1 MRRRE
6 FIGLISSCAAAWPLE
21 SLAQKAPVRIGLLGS
36 GAANSAA
43 SATQITAFK
52 DGLRDNGLIDGR
64 DYVLEA
70 RFAAGN
76 YERFPAMARELAQA
90 RVSVIMANT
99 IASVRAA
106 QSLNPPVPVV
116 MLSIND
122 PVGTG
127 LVASLA
133 KPGGHTTGMAT
144 LNEDLTSKLLEF
156 QRAVIPG
163 AKVIAAL
170 FNPANPTN
178 LKFLEDL
185 HGRAGAMGMSVLPT
199 ELKSPDALDSVFAAL
214 AARRPDTVQVIQDS
228 ATLDVMDR
236 IAALALAHRI
246 PSFSNSSLFVEFGGL
261 LAYGAS
267 RTKLHHRSAYFVKR
281 ILEGVNPGDL
291 PVEQPTQIELWIN
304 MKTAKA
310 LGIDMPTNLQQ
321 LADQV
326 IE

>member
-1 MRRRE
+1 
-6 FIGLISSCAAAWPLE
+6 
-21 SLAQKAPVRIGLLGS
+21 
-36 GAANSAA
+36 
-43 SATQITAFK
+43 
-52 DGLRDNGLIDGR
+52 
-64 DYVLEA
+64 
-70 RFAAGN
+70 
-76 YERFPAMARELAQA
+76 MARELAQA
-90 RVSVIMANT
+90 RVSVILTNT

-133 KPGGHTTGMAT
+133 RPGGHTTGMAT

-156 QRAVIPG
+156 QRAIVPR

-170 FNPANPTN
+170 YNPANPTN

-185 HGRAGAMGMSVLPT
+185 HGRAGAMGISVLPA
-199 ELKSPDALDSVFAAL
+199 ELKSPDALDAVFSAI
-214 AARRPDTVQVIQDS
+214 AARHPDTVQVIQDS
-228 ATLDVMDR
+228 GTLDLMDR

-246 PSFSNSSLFVEFGGL
+246 PSFANSSLLVEFGGL

-267 RTKLHHRSAYFVKR
+267 RTKLHRRSAYFVKR
-281 ILEGVNPGDL
+281 ILEGANPGDL

-304 MKTAKA
+304 LKTAKA
-310 LGIDMPTNLQQ
+310 LDLNIPLQLQQ
-321 LADQV
+321 FASEV